1 MADKPQDIFGNALSG
16 DVIYKPNQS
25 SYKKKDK
32 CGFGCKIKKAVSQ
45 TISTHREKKA
55 KSYGYDSYDA
65 WSKAAKDA
73 EKRGYTKAGKKRLK
87 EIEDRASGKNIAG
100 GPSNLSKGISLF
112 DEFMG
117 TPQKKKR
124 TTSKRKKSTG
134 YSKRK
139 SSTRKRT
146 SKEEPFFTF

>member
-1 MADKPQDIFGNALSG
+1 MAD
-16 DVIYKPNQS
+16 
-25 SYKKKDK
+25 DK

-45 TISTHREKKA
+45 TITTHREKKA

-65 WSKAAKDA
+65 WSKAAKEA
-73 EKRGYTKAGKKRLK
+73 EQRGYTKAGKKRLK

-100 GPSNLSKGISLF
+100 GSSNLAKGLSLF

-117 TPQKKKR
+117 TPQRKKR
-124 TTSKRKKSTG
+124 TTSKRKKSSGYAIINNNAYKKGGTTRKRSTG
-134 YSKRK
+134 
-139 SSTRKRT
+139 KRT